1 MEEVYK
7 SEEVLKSLSSEDPA
21 ERTAAVESI
30 MFEEWNEEITHKVCS
45 FLEDEDKGVRNVV
58 SMALTVNGNPTIPAN
73 VVDLVSSKDI
83 SVRNLAGEVLLKI
96 GEGAVDALIGYIPKG
111 DHDDKK
117 FVVDI
122 LGLIQD
128 PKAGDPI
135 LDLLKVTDDDNIVL
149 ACVEALGNIKNEKCL
164 DYIAK
169 VYEQN
174 ELFKPTVIEAMGKIG
189 SKKALEFMQIIYK
202 NEDDLTKFSI
212 IESFGLIGDESIFFF
227 LLSELNEIEGPL
239 VYPLLASIYSLK
251 EKYDFDIP
259 FDERMKNIILN
270 TLTEA
275 DPQYQK
281 TAALLVSEFND
292 KEIIL
297 SCLRIWGSDPELDEA
312 LKPKFMSNPS
322 VILNGISELL
332 HKEEENIR
340 SLLYLLQEIVVFE
353 GIDISTM
360 MGPLELRGLTDS
372 FSRCLEN
379 PDEEIRKT
387 AMELLF
393 NTDMENAFL
402 FIDTMLNDDNMWN
415 KLKLLEILDVI
426 DDEKS
431 TEALNKL
438 SEDPEEMISERAKM
452 ILETR
457 TK

>member
-1 MEEVYK
+1 MDEEK
-7 SEEVLKSLSSEDPA
+7 INEILALLDSEEPSE
-21 ERTAAVESI
+21 RSGAVESV
-30 MFEEWNEEITHKVCS
+30 MFEEWNDELCTKIS
-45 FLEDEDKGVRNVV
+45 SMLLDEDKGVRNVV
-58 SMALTVNGNPTIPAN
+58 SMALTVNGKATIPTCIVN
-73 VVDLVSSKDI
+73 LVSSKDI

-96 GEGAVDALIGYIPKG
+96 GEASVPALIDYIPKG

-128 PKAGDPI
+128 PRSGEAI
-135 LDLLKVTDDDNIVL
+135 LNLLKITDDDNIAL
-149 ACVEALGNIKNEKCL
+149 ACVEALGNIKNEPCL
-164 DYIAK
+164 DYLEK

-189 SKKALEFMQIIYK
+189 SKKALDFMQKIYK
-202 NEDDLTKFSI
+202 TEDDLTRFSI
-212 IESFGLIGDESIFFF
+212 IESFGLIGDEGIFFF

-239 VYPLLASIYSLK
+239 VYPLISSIYSLK

-259 FDERMKNIILN
+259 FDEKMKNIILN

-297 SCLRIWGSDPELDEA
+297 ACLRIWGSDPELDDA

-353 GIDISTM
+353 GMDITSM
-360 MGPLELRGLTDS
+360 LGPLELRNLTDS
-372 FSRCLEN
+372 FSRCLEK
-379 PDEEIRKT
+379 PDEEVRKT

-393 NTDMENAFL
+393 HTDMENAFL
-402 FIDTMLNDDNMWN
+402 FLDTMLDDDNMWN
-415 KLKLLEILDVI
+415 RLKLMEILDAI
-426 DDEKS
+426 DNEKAN
-431 TEALNKL
+431 EALKKL
-438 SEDPEEMISERAKM
+438 SEDQEEMISERAKM
-452 ILETR
+452 ILEMR
-457 TK
+457 AK